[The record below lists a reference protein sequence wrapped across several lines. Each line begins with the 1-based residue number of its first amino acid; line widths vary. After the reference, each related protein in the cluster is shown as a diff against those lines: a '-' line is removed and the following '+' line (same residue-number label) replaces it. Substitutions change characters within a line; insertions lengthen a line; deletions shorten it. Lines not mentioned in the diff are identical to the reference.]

1 MPRALNNVAS
11 HRRRKKIRHKA
22 KGFTGARRNVL
33 RLMIEAVDRSMR
45 FSTIHRK
52 QRARNFRRLWI
63 IRIGAGCREA
73 GTTYSQFMHGLKL
86 AGVELDRKILADMAV
101 RDEAAFQ
108 KLIELAGQQTAGLI
122 MSLLL
127 MAICLR
133 EFLFSEEIES
143 LQTAQ

>member
-63 IRIGAGCREA
+63 TRINAAVHEHGMN
-73 GTTYSQFMHGLKL
+73 YSTFMNGL
-86 AGVELDRKILADMAV
+86 ANQHIEINRKYLADIAV
-101 RDEAAFQ
+101 KDPAAF
-108 KLIELAGQQTAGLI
+108 K
-122 MSLLL
+122 
-127 MAICLR
+127 AIVD
-133 EFLFSEEIES
+133 
-143 LQTAQ
+143 QGKPA